1 MPAERP
7 GSGEVQT
14 VHVNDPE
21 VKIVFPGGIAV
32 EVTLAGKTMDISAS
46 VRGRPALVRIDM
58 DARPQVTLDI
68 VEARGPEE

>member
-32 EVTLAGKTMDISAS
+32 EVTPAAMITIAQGSC
-46 VRGRPALVRIDM
+46 PALVRIDM